1 MPLVYMR
8 FEVSGPV
15 WICEFVETDQAG
27 TTLRTLRVGAADKI
41 REMAQRGGALR
52 NLESR
57 QMLEYGIS
65 SGRGGVTLNL
75 TPEQYAR
82 LSLRGSNVR
91 PVFPKI

>member
-1 MPLVYMR
+1 MPRVYMR
-8 FEVSGPV
+8 FEVTGQI
-15 WICEFVETDQAG
+15 WICDFVESDQVGA
-27 TTLRTLRVGAADKI
+27 TLRTLRVGAADKI

-82 LSLRGSNVR
+82 LKV
-91 PVFPKI
+91 

>member
-8 FEVSGPV
+8 FEVFGPI

-82 LSLRGSNVR
+82 LKV
-91 PVFPKI
+91 